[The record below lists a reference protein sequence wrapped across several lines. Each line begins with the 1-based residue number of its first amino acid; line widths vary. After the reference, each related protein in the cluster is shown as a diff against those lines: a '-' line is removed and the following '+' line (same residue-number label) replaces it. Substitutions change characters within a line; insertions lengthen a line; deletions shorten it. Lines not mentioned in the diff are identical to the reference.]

1 MSILKVI
8 FIFLCSNK
16 PICSFSVAFPPSGV
30 FTLPGEQQLMQGSLL
45 TTIPTLAKEWR
56 IAFEIK
62 LTEFTDTNNNI
73 IHLTSTDKDEYKTH
87 GDRTPIILLEKQKVY
102 VRSSVNKNPDY
113 SQVFT
118 DVLSL
123 NQWTRIEVCQ
133 QKINGD
139 FIYSIS
145 IGGKE
150 LHSVVNSQPKEFTE
164 VKVYVSSPWFTA
176 QPGAISK
183 LIIQAAGQGEL
194 TTSVLFIMGRCLKF
208 LFQLPSHPPG
218 CSPCPGS
225 IS

>member
-1 MSILKVI
+1 MR
-8 FIFLCSNK
+8 
-16 PICSFSVAFPPSGV
+16 SF
-30 FTLPGEQQLMQGSLL
+30 LL
-45 TTIPTLAKEWR
+45 TTIPKLGKEWK
-56 IAFEIK
+56 ISFEF
-62 LTEFTDTNNNI
+62 LPREFTNTNNNI
-73 IHLTSTDKDEYKTH
+73 IHLTSTDKDEYETH
-87 GDRTPIILLEKQKVY
+87 GDRIPIILLEEQKVY
-102 VRSSVNKNPDY
+102 VRSSINGNPDY
-113 SQVFT
+113 SKIFT

-123 NQWTRIEVCQ
+123 NQWKRIEVGQ

-150 LHSVVNSQPKEFTE
+150 LHSVVNTQPKEFTE

-176 QPGAISK
+176 KPGAIRR
-183 LIIQAAGQGEL
+183 LTIQAAGQGEL

-225 IS
+225 SS